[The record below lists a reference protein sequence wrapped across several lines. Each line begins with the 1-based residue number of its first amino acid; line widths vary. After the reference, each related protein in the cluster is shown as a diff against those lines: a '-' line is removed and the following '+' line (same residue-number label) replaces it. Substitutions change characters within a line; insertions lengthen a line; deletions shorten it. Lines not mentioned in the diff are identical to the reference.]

1 MNSFVT
7 SLYPSVD
14 LIDPVVFKELN
25 TDNNV
30 YFSKSF
36 LKAFELS
43 NPQIE
48 FKYISIS
55 DSKKNTIALALVQ
68 VINLSV
74 EGTLK
79 NIKVASLVRKLLG
92 LFFCNEHIKILFC
105 GNIFLSGEHG
115 IRCSDGVSKDEIMT
129 QIGTA
134 LDAVAANTKP
144 LHAIFIK
151 DFKKESLKNTRQF
164 LSFGYSEINVEP
176 NLIVLLDP
184 KWKTFED
191 YKNNL
196 KSKYRIKANKA
207 DTTSSDLK
215 TRLFTEHDFE
225 TYKEELQALYQN
237 TIDNASF
244 NAQVLN
250 LNTYI
255 HLRASFKDDFIVK
268 AYFLEDKL
276 VGFLTALVN
285 KDALD
290 AHFIGLD
297 YQLNKSHAIYPRIL
311 NDYVRLGIEKQVS
324 SIDLGR
330 TASEIKTTIGAKPIE
345 LSCYIKH
352 KNPFFNSLIKPFF
365 RRIKIKE
372 FKQHLPFKN

>member
-1 MNSFVT
+1 MSSFVT

-14 LIDPVVFKELN
+14 LIDPVVFKEVN
-25 TDNNV
+25 ADKNV
-30 YFSKSF
+30 YFSKPF

-55 DSKKNTIALALVQ
+55 DDKKNTVALALVQ

-79 NIKVASLVRKLLG
+79 NIKVASLVRKFLS
-92 LFFCNEHIKILFC
+92 LFFCNEYIKILFC
-105 GNIFLSGEHG
+105 GNVFLSGEHG
-115 IRCSDGVSKDEIMT
+115 IRSSDRVSKDEVMT

-144 LHAIFIK
+144 LHAIFVK
-151 DFKKESLKNTRQF
+151 DFKQESLQSTRQF
-164 LSFGYSEINVEP
+164 LNFGYSEIKVEP
-176 NLIVLLDP
+176 NMIVQLDP
-184 KWKTFED
+184 EWKTFED
-191 YKNNL
+191 YKNIL
-196 KSKYRIKANKA
+196 KSKYRVKANKA
-207 DTTSSDLK
+207 DSTSSALE

-225 TYKEELQALYQN
+225 AYKEELQALYQN
-237 TIDNASF
+237 TIANASF

-255 HLRASFKDDFIVK
+255 HLRATFKDDFIVK

-285 KDALD
+285 KNALD

-311 NDYVRLGIEKQVS
+311 NDYVRLGIEKKVS
-324 SIDLGR
+324 SINLGR
-330 TASEIKTTIGAKPIE
+330 TASEIKTTVGAIPLE

>member
-25 TDNNV
+25 TDKNV

-36 LKAFELS
+36 LKAFERS

-48 FKYISIS
+48 FKYISIA
-55 DSKKNTIALALVQ
+55 DAEKKTIALAVVQ
-68 VINLSV
+68 VISLSV

-79 NIKVASLVRKLLG
+79 NIKAASLIRKLLG

-105 GNIFLSGEHG
+105 GNVFLSGEHG

-151 DFKKESLKNTRQF
+151 DFKGESLKNTRQF
-164 LSFGYSEINVEP
+164 LKFGYSEINVEP
-176 NLIVLLDP
+176 NMIVQLDP

-191 YKNNL
+191 YKNIL
-196 KSKYRIKANKA
+196 KSKYRVKANKA
-207 DTTSSDLK
+207 DSSSSSLK

-250 LNTYI
+250 LDTYI

-285 KDALD
+285 KNALD

-297 YQLNKSHAIYPRIL
+297 YRLNKSHAIYPRIL

-330 TASEIKTTIGAKPIE
+330 TASEIKTTIGAIPLE

-352 KNPFFNSLIKPFF
+352 KNPFLNSLIKPFF

-372 FKQHLPFKN
+372 FKQHSPFK

>member
-207 DTTSSDLK
+207 DATSSDLK

-372 FKQHLPFKN
+372 FKQHSPFK

>member
-25 TDNNV
+25 TDKNV

-36 LKAFELS
+36 LKAFERS

-48 FKYISIS
+48 FKYITIA
-55 DSKKNTIALALVQ
+55 DAEKKTIALAVVQ
-68 VINLSV
+68 VISLSV

-79 NIKVASLVRKLLG
+79 NIKVASLIRKLLG

-105 GNIFLSGEHG
+105 GNVFLSGEHG
-115 IRCSDGVSKDEIMT
+115 IRCSDGVSKDEIMS
-129 QIGTA
+129 QIGIA

-151 DFKKESLKNTRQF
+151 DFKEESLKNTRQF
-164 LSFGYSEINVEP
+164 LKFGYSEINVEP
-176 NLIVLLDP
+176 NMIVQLDP

-191 YKNNL
+191 YKNIL
-196 KSKYRIKANKA
+196 KSKYRVKANKA
-207 DTTSSDLK
+207 DSSSSSLK
-215 TRLFTEHDFE
+215 SRLFTEHDFE

-285 KDALD
+285 KNTLY

-330 TASEIKTTIGAKPIE
+330 TASEIKTTIGAIPLE

-352 KNPFFNSLIKPFF
+352 KNPFLNSLIKPFF

-372 FKQHLPFKN
+372 FKQHSPFK

>member
-1 MNSFVT
+1 MSSFIT
-7 SLYPSVD
+7 TLYPSVN
-14 LIDPVVFKELN
+14 LIDPVVFEEVNADK
-25 TDNNV
+25 NV

-36 LKAFELS
+36 LKAFEVS

-48 FKYISIS
+48 FKYITIS
-55 DSKKNTIALALVQ
+55 DAEKNTVALALVQ
-68 VINLSV
+68 VIDLSV

-79 NIKVASLVRKLLG
+79 NIKVAPSVRKFLG
-92 LFFCNEHIKILFC
+92 LFFCNEHIKIMFC
-105 GNIFLSGEHG
+105 GNVFLSGEHG
-115 IRCSDGVSKDEIMT
+115 VSSSNRISKDEIMT

-134 LDAVAANTKP
+134 LEAVAANTKP

-151 DFKKESLKNTRQF
+151 DFKGESLKATRQ
-164 LSFGYSEINVEP
+164 LINFGYSEIKVEP
-176 NLIVLLDP
+176 NMIIQLQP
-184 KWKTFED
+184 EWKTFED
-191 YKNNL
+191 YKNIL
-196 KSKYRIKANKA
+196 KSKYRVKANKA
-207 DTTSSDLK
+207 DSKSSALE

-225 TYKEELQALYQN
+225 TYKDELQALYQN
-237 TIDNASF
+237 TIANASF

-268 AYFLEDKL
+268 AYFLDNKL

-285 KDALD
+285 KNALD

-297 YQLNKSHAIYPRIL
+297 YDLNKSHAIYPRIL

-324 SIDLGR
+324 SINLGR
-330 TASEIKTTIGAKPIE
+330 TASEIKTTIGANPLE

-352 KNPFFNSLIKPFF
+352 KNPFLNSLVKPFF

-372 FKQHLPFKN
+372 FKQHSPFK

>member
-1 MNSFVT
+1 MNSYIT
-7 SLYPSVD
+7 TLYPSIE
-14 LIDPVVFKELN
+14 LIDSAIFEEVNPDKS
-25 TDNNV
+25 V
-30 YFSKSF
+30 YFSKPF
-36 LKAFELS
+36 LKSFELS

-48 FKYISIS
+48 FKYITIS
-55 DSKKNTIALALVQ
+55 NAKKNTVALALVQ

-79 NIKVASLVRKLLG
+79 NIKVASFVRKFLS
-92 LFFCNEHIKILFC
+92 LFFCNEYIKIMFC

-115 IRCSDGVSKDEIMT
+115 ISSSNSISKNEIMI

-151 DFKKESLKNTRQF
+151 DFKGESLKNTRQF
-164 LSFGYSEINVEP
+164 LNFGYSEIKVEP
-176 NLIVLLDP
+176 NMIIQLQP
-184 KWKTFED
+184 EWKSFED
-191 YKNNL
+191 YKNIL
-196 KSKYRIKANKA
+196 KSKYRVKANKA
-207 DTTSSDLK
+207 DSTSSTLN

-225 TYKEELQALYQN
+225 TYKDELQALYQN
-237 TIDNASF
+237 TIANASF

-255 HLRASFKDDFIVK
+255 HLRATFKDNFIVK

-285 KDALD
+285 KNTLD

-297 YQLNKSHAIYPRIL
+297 YELNKSHAIYPRIL

-324 SIDLGR
+324 SINLGR
-330 TASEIKTTIGAKPIE
+330 TASEIKTTIGANPLE

-352 KNPFFNSLIKPFF
+352 KNPFLNSLIKPFF
-365 RRIKIKE
+365 KRIKVKE
-372 FKQHLPFKN
+372 FRQHSPFK

>member
-25 TDNNV
+25 TDKNV

-36 LKAFELS
+36 LKAFERS

-48 FKYISIS
+48 FKYITIA
-55 DSKKNTIALALVQ
+55 DAEKKTIALAVVQ
-68 VINLSV
+68 VISLSV

-79 NIKVASLVRKLLG
+79 NIKVASLIRKLLG

-105 GNIFLSGEHG
+105 GNVFLSGEHG
-115 IRCSDGVSKDEIMT
+115 IRCSDGVSKDEIMS
-129 QIGTA
+129 QIGIA

-151 DFKKESLKNTRQF
+151 DFKEESLKNTRQF
-164 LSFGYSEINVEP
+164 LKFGYSEINVEP
-176 NLIVLLDP
+176 NMIVQLDP

-191 YKNNL
+191 YKNIL
-196 KSKYRIKANKA
+196 KSKYRVKANKA
-207 DTTSSDLK
+207 DSSSSSLK
-215 TRLFTEHDFE
+215 SRLFTEHDFE

-285 KDALD
+285 KNTLD

-297 YQLNKSHAIYPRIL
+297 YRLNKSHAIYPRIL

-330 TASEIKTTIGAKPIE
+330 TASEIKTTIGAIPLE

-352 KNPFFNSLIKPFF
+352 KNPFLNSLIKPIF

-372 FKQHLPFKN
+372 FKQHSPFK

>member
-1 MNSFVT
+1 MSSFVT

-14 LIDPVVFKELN
+14 LIDPVVFEELN
-25 TDNNV
+25 TDENV

-55 DSKKNTIALALVQ
+55 DIEKNTVALALVQ

-74 EGTLK
+74 DGTLK
-79 NIKVASLVRKLLG
+79 NIKVAPFVRKFLN
-92 LFFCNEHIKILFC
+92 LFFCNEHIKIMFC
-105 GNIFLSGEHG
+105 GNVFLSGEHG
-115 IRCSDGVSKDEIMT
+115 IRSSDRVSKDKITT

-151 DFKKESLKNTRQF
+151 DFKGESLNNTRQF
-164 LSFGYSEINVEP
+164 LNFGYSEIKVEP
-176 NLIVLLDP
+176 NMIIQLQP
-184 KWKTFED
+184 EWKTFED
-191 YKNNL
+191 YKSIL
-196 KSKYRIKANKA
+196 KSKYRVKANKA
-207 DTTSSDLK
+207 DSTSSALD

-225 TYKEELQALYQN
+225 TYKDELQALYQN
-237 TIDNASF
+237 TIANASF

-255 HLRASFKDDFIVK
+255 HLRATFKDNFIVK

-285 KDALD
+285 KNALD

-297 YQLNKSHAIYPRIL
+297 YELNKSHAIYPRIL

-324 SIDLGR
+324 SINLGR
-330 TASEIKTTIGAKPIE
+330 TASEIKTTIGANPLE

-352 KNPFFNSLIKPFF
+352 KNPFLNSLVKPFF
-365 RRIKIKE
+365 KRIKVKE
-372 FKQHLPFKN
+372 FRQHSPFK

>member
-1 MNSFVT
+1 MSSFVT

-14 LIDPVVFKELN
+14 LIDPVVFKEVN
-25 TDNNV
+25 TDKNV
-30 YFSKSF
+30 YFSRSF
-36 LKAFELS
+36 LKAFERS

-48 FKYISIS
+48 FKYITIA
-55 DSKKNTIALALVQ
+55 DAEKNTVALGLVQ
-68 VINLSV
+68 VISLSV

-79 NIKVASLVRKLLG
+79 NIKVASLIRKLLG

-105 GNIFLSGEHG
+105 GNVFLSGEHG
-115 IRCSDGVSKDEIMT
+115 IKTSDHVSKNEIMS
-129 QIGTA
+129 QIGIA

-151 DFKKESLKNTRQF
+151 DFKEESLKNTRQF
-164 LSFGYSEINVEP
+164 LKFGYSEINVEP
-176 NLIVLLDP
+176 NMIVQLDP

-196 KSKYRIKANKA
+196 KSKYRVKANKA
-207 DTTSSDLK
+207 DSSSSSLK
-215 TRLFTEHDFE
+215 SRLFTEHDFE

-237 TIDNASF
+237 TIANANF
-244 NAQVLN
+244 NAEVLN
-250 LNTYI
+250 LNTYT
-255 HLRASFKDDFIVK
+255 HLRAKFKDDFIVK

-285 KDALD
+285 KNTLD

-297 YQLNKSHAIYPRIL
+297 YKLNKSHAIYPRIL

-324 SIDLGR
+324 SINLGR
-330 TASEIKTTIGAKPIE
+330 TASEIKTTIGAKPLE

-352 KNPFFNSLIKPFF
+352 KNPFFNSLVKPFF
-365 RRIKIKE
+365 KRIKIKE
-372 FKQHLPFKN
+372 FKQHSPFK

>member
-25 TDNNV
+25 TDKNV

-36 LKAFELS
+36 LKAFERS

-48 FKYISIS
+48 FKYISIA
-55 DSKKNTIALALVQ
+55 DAEKKTIALAVVQ
-68 VINLSV
+68 VISLSV

-79 NIKVASLVRKLLG
+79 NIKVASLIRKLLG

-105 GNIFLSGEHG
+105 GNVFLSGEHG
-115 IRCSDGVSKDEIMT
+115 IRCSDGVSKDEIMS
-129 QIGTA
+129 QIGIA

-151 DFKKESLKNTRQF
+151 DFKEESLKNTRQF
-164 LSFGYSEINVEP
+164 LKFGYSEINVEP
-176 NLIVLLDP
+176 NMIVQLDP

-191 YKNNL
+191 YKNIL
-196 KSKYRIKANKA
+196 KSKYRVKANKA
-207 DTTSSDLK
+207 DSSSSSLK
-215 TRLFTEHDFE
+215 SRLFTEHDFE

-285 KDALD
+285 KNTLD

-297 YQLNKSHAIYPRIL
+297 YRLNKSHAIYPRIL

-330 TASEIKTTIGAKPIE
+330 TASEIKTTIGAIPLE

-352 KNPFFNSLIKPFF
+352 KNPFLNSLIKPFF
-365 RRIKIKE
+365 RRIKIKG
-372 FKQHLPFKN
+372 FKQHSPFK

>member
-276 VGFLTALVN
+276 VGFSTALVN
-285 KDALD
+285 KNTLD

-372 FKQHLPFKN
+372 FKQHSPFK

>member
-1 MNSFVT
+1 MSSFVT

-14 LIDPVVFKELN
+14 LIDPVVFEELN
-25 TDNNV
+25 TDENV

-55 DSKKNTIALALVQ
+55 DIEKNTVALALVQ

-74 EGTLK
+74 DGTLK
-79 NIKVASLVRKLLG
+79 NIKVAPFVRKFLS
-92 LFFCNEHIKILFC
+92 LFFWNDHIKIMFC

-115 IRCSDGVSKDEIMT
+115 ISSSGGISKNEIMI

-151 DFKKESLKNTRQF
+151 DFKGESLKNTRQF
-164 LSFGYSEINVEP
+164 LNFGYSEIKVEP
-176 NLIVLLDP
+176 NMIIQLQP
-184 KWKTFED
+184 EWKSFED
-191 YKNNL
+191 YKNIL
-196 KSKYRIKANKA
+196 KSKYRVKANKA
-207 DTTSSDLK
+207 DSTSSTLS

-225 TYKEELQALYQN
+225 TYKDELQALYQN
-237 TIDNASF
+237 TIANASF

-250 LNTYI
+250 LNTYGCLSTSI
-255 HLRASFKDDFIVK
+255 KNDFIVK
-268 AYFLEDKL
+268 GYFLENRL

-285 KDALD
+285 DNKLD

-297 YQLNKSHAIYPRIL
+297 YDLNKSHSIYPRIL
-311 NDYVRLGIEKQVS
+311 NDYIRIGIKKQVS
-324 SIDLGR
+324 SINLGR
-330 TASEIKTTIGAKPIE
+330 TASEIKTTIGANPLN

-352 KNPFFNSLIKPFF
+352 KNPFFNMLIRPFLK
-365 RRIKIKE
+365 RIKIKE
-372 FKQHLPFKN
+372 FKQHSPFK

>member
-1 MNSFVT
+1 MNSIVT

-25 TDNNV
+25 TDKNV

-36 LKAFELS
+36 LKAFERS

-48 FKYISIS
+48 FKYITIA
-55 DSKKNTIALALVQ
+55 DAEKKTIALAVVQ
-68 VINLSV
+68 VISLSV

-79 NIKVASLVRKLLG
+79 NIKVASLIRKLLG

-105 GNIFLSGEHG
+105 GNVFLSGEHG
-115 IRCSDGVSKDEIMT
+115 IRCSDGVSKDEIMS
-129 QIGTA
+129 QIGIA

-151 DFKKESLKNTRQF
+151 DFKEESLKNTRQF
-164 LSFGYSEINVEP
+164 LKFGYSEINVEP
-176 NLIVLLDP
+176 NMIVQLDP

-191 YKNNL
+191 YKNIL
-196 KSKYRIKANKA
+196 KSKYRVKANKA
-207 DTTSSDLK
+207 DSSSSSLK
-215 TRLFTEHDFE
+215 SRLFTEHDFE

-285 KDALD
+285 KNTLD

-297 YQLNKSHAIYPRIL
+297 YRLNKSHAIYPRIL

-330 TASEIKTTIGAKPIE
+330 TASEIKTTIGAIPLE

-372 FKQHLPFKN
+372 FKQHSPFK

>member
-68 VINLSV
+68 VIDLSV

-115 IRCSDGVSKDEIMT
+115 IRCSDVVSKDEIMT

-268 AYFLEDKL
+268 AYFLENKL

-285 KDALD
+285 KNALD

-297 YQLNKSHAIYPRIL
+297 YELNKSHAIYPRIL
-311 NDYVRLGIEKQVS
+311 NDYIRIGIQKQVT
-324 SIDLGR
+324 SINLGR
-330 TASEIKTTIGAKPIE
+330 TASEIKTTIGANPLE

-352 KNPFFNSLIKPFF
+352 KNPFLNSLIKPFF

-372 FKQHLPFKN
+372 FKQHSPFK

>member
-25 TDNNV
+25 TDKNV

-36 LKAFELS
+36 LKAFERS

-48 FKYISIS
+48 FKYITIA
-55 DSKKNTIALALVQ
+55 DAEKKTIALAVVQ
-68 VINLSV
+68 VISLSV

-79 NIKVASLVRKLLG
+79 NIKVASLIRKLLG

-105 GNIFLSGEHG
+105 GNVFLSGEHG
-115 IRCSDGVSKDEIMT
+115 IRCSDGVSKDEIMS
-129 QIGTA
+129 QIGIA

-151 DFKKESLKNTRQF
+151 DFKEESLKNTRQF
-164 LSFGYSEINVEP
+164 LKFGYSEINVEP
-176 NLIVLLDP
+176 NMIVQLDP

-191 YKNNL
+191 YKNIL
-196 KSKYRIKANKA
+196 KSKYRVKANKA
-207 DTTSSDLK
+207 DSSSSSLK
-215 TRLFTEHDFE
+215 SRLFTEHDFE

-330 TASEIKTTIGAKPIE
+330 TASEIKTTIGAIPLE

-352 KNPFFNSLIKPFF
+352 KNPFLNSLIKPFF

-372 FKQHLPFKN
+372 FKQHSPFK

>member
-1 MNSFVT
+1 MNSIVT

-25 TDNNV
+25 TDKNV

-36 LKAFELS
+36 LKAFERS

-48 FKYISIS
+48 FKYITIA
-55 DSKKNTIALALVQ
+55 DAEKKTIALAVVQ
-68 VINLSV
+68 VISLSV

-79 NIKVASLVRKLLG
+79 NIKVASLIRKLLG

-105 GNIFLSGEHG
+105 GNVFLSGEHG
-115 IRCSDGVSKDEIMT
+115 IRCSDGVSKDEIMS
-129 QIGTA
+129 QIGIA

-151 DFKKESLKNTRQF
+151 DFKEESLKNTRQF
-164 LSFGYSEINVEP
+164 LKFGYSEINVEP
-176 NLIVLLDP
+176 NMIVQLDP

-191 YKNNL
+191 YKNIL
-196 KSKYRIKANKA
+196 KSKYRVKANKA
-207 DTTSSDLK
+207 DSSSSSLK
-215 TRLFTEHDFE
+215 SRLFTEHDFE

-285 KDALD
+285 KNTLD

-297 YQLNKSHAIYPRIL
+297 YRLNKSHAIYPRIL

-330 TASEIKTTIGAKPIE
+330 TASEIKTTIGAIPLE

-352 KNPFFNSLIKPFF
+352 KNPFLNSLIKPFF

-372 FKQHLPFKN
+372 FKQHSPFK

>member
-25 TDNNV
+25 TDKNV

-36 LKAFELS
+36 LKAFERS

-48 FKYISIS
+48 FKYITIA
-55 DSKKNTIALALVQ
+55 DAEKKTIALAVVQ
-68 VINLSV
+68 VISLSV

-79 NIKVASLVRKLLG
+79 NIKVASLIRKLLG

-105 GNIFLSGEHG
+105 GNVFLSGEHG
-115 IRCSDGVSKDEIMT
+115 IRCSDGVSKDEIMS
-129 QIGTA
+129 QIGIA

-151 DFKKESLKNTRQF
+151 DFKEESLKNTRQF
-164 LSFGYSEINVEP
+164 LKFGYSEINVEP
-176 NLIVLLDP
+176 NMIVQLDP

-191 YKNNL
+191 YKNIL
-196 KSKYRIKANKA
+196 KSKYRVKANKA
-207 DTTSSDLK
+207 DSSSSSLK
-215 TRLFTEHDFE
+215 SRLFTEDDFE

-285 KDALD
+285 KNTLD

-297 YQLNKSHAIYPRIL
+297 YRLNKSHAIYPRIL

-330 TASEIKTTIGAKPIE
+330 TASEIKTTIGAIPLE

-352 KNPFFNSLIKPFF
+352 KNPFLNSLIKPFF

-372 FKQHLPFKN
+372 FKQHSPFK

>member
-25 TDNNV
+25 TDKNV

-36 LKAFELS
+36 LKAFERS

-48 FKYISIS
+48 FKYITIA
-55 DSKKNTIALALVQ
+55 DAEKKTIALAVVQ
-68 VINLSV
+68 VISLSV

-79 NIKVASLVRKLLG
+79 NIKVASLIRKLLG

-105 GNIFLSGEHG
+105 GNVFLSGEHG
-115 IRCSDGVSKDEIMT
+115 IRCSDGVSKDEIMS
-129 QIGTA
+129 QIGIA

-151 DFKKESLKNTRQF
+151 DFKEESLKNTRQF
-164 LSFGYSEINVEP
+164 LKFGYSEINVEP
-176 NLIVLLDP
+176 NMIVQLDP

-191 YKNNL
+191 YKNIL
-196 KSKYRIKANKA
+196 KSKYRVKANKA
-207 DTTSSDLK
+207 DSSSSSLK

-250 LNTYI
+250 LDTYI

-285 KDALD
+285 KNALD

-297 YQLNKSHAIYPRIL
+297 YRLNKSHAIYPRIL

-330 TASEIKTTIGAKPIE
+330 TASEIKTTIGAIPLE

-352 KNPFFNSLIKPFF
+352 KNPFLNSLIKPFF

-372 FKQHLPFKN
+372 FKQHSPFK

>member
-1 MNSFVT
+1 MSSFVT

-14 LIDPVVFKELN
+14 LIDPVVFKEVN

-55 DSKKNTIALALVQ
+55 DAEKNTVALALVQ
-68 VINLSV
+68 VISLSV

-92 LFFCNEHIKILFC
+92 LFFWNEHIKILFC
-105 GNIFLSGEHG
+105 GNVFLSGEHG
-115 IRCSDGVSKDEIMT
+115 IRSADRVSKDEIMT

-151 DFKKESLKNTRQF
+151 DFKKESLKNTRKF
-164 LSFGYSEINVEP
+164 LNFGYSEINVEP
-176 NLIVLLDP
+176 NMIVQLDP

-191 YKNNL
+191 YKNIL
-196 KSKYRIKANKA
+196 KSKYRVKANKA
-207 DTTSSDLK
+207 DSSSSNLD

-237 TIDNASF
+237 TITNASF
-244 NAQVLN
+244 NAQILN

-255 HLRASFKDDFIVK
+255 HLRATLKDDFIVK

-285 KDALD
+285 KNTLD
-290 AHFIGLD
+290 AHFIGID

-324 SIDLGR
+324 SINLGR
-330 TASEIKTTIGAKPIE
+330 TASEIKTTIGASPLQ

-352 KNPFFNSLIKPFF
+352 KNPFLNSLVKPFF

-372 FKQHLPFKN
+372 FKQHSPFK

>member
-1 MNSFVT
+1 MSSFIT
-7 SLYPSVD
+7 TLYPSVD
-14 LIDPVVFKELN
+14 LIDPIVFEEVNADK
-25 TDNNV
+25 NV

-36 LKAFELS
+36 LKAFEHS

-48 FKYISIS
+48 FKYIAIS
-55 DSKKNTIALALVQ
+55 DAKKHTIALALVQ

-79 NIKVASLVRKLLG
+79 NIKVASLVRKFLS
-92 LFFCNEHIKILFC
+92 LFFCNEHIKIMFC
-105 GNIFLSGEHG
+105 GNVFLSGEHG
-115 IRCSDGVSKDEIMT
+115 IRSSDRVSKSEIMN
-129 QIGTA
+129 QIATA

-151 DFKKESLKNTRQF
+151 DFKETSLKNTRE
-164 LSFGYSEINVEP
+164 LLNFGYSEIKVEP
-176 NLIVLLDP
+176 NMIVQLDP
-184 KWKTFED
+184 QWKTFED
-191 YKNNL
+191 YKNIL
-196 KSKYRIKANKA
+196 KSKYRVKANKA
-207 DTTSSDLK
+207 DSTSNDLE

-225 TYKEELQALYQN
+225 TYKDELQALYQN
-237 TIDNASF
+237 TITNASF

-268 AYFLEDKL
+268 AYFLENKL

-285 KDALD
+285 KNALD

-297 YQLNKSHAIYPRIL
+297 YELNKSHAIYPRIL
-311 NDYVRLGIEKQVS
+311 NDYIRIGIQKQVT
-324 SIDLGR
+324 SINLGR
-330 TASEIKTTIGAKPIE
+330 TASEIKTTIGANPLQ

-352 KNPFFNSLIKPFF
+352 KNPFLNSLIKPFF

-372 FKQHLPFKN
+372 FKQHSPFK

>member
-25 TDNNV
+25 TDKNV

-36 LKAFELS
+36 LKAFERS

-48 FKYISIS
+48 FKYITIA
-55 DSKKNTIALALVQ
+55 DAEKKTIALAVVQ
-68 VINLSV
+68 VISLSV

-79 NIKVASLVRKLLG
+79 NIKVASLIRKLLG

-105 GNIFLSGEHG
+105 GNVFLSGEHG
-115 IRCSDGVSKDEIMT
+115 IRCSDGVSKDEIMS
-129 QIGTA
+129 QIGIA

-151 DFKKESLKNTRQF
+151 DFKEESLKNTRQF
-164 LSFGYSEINVEP
+164 LKFGYSEINVEP
-176 NLIVLLDP
+176 NMIVQLDP

-191 YKNNL
+191 YKNIL
-196 KSKYRIKANKA
+196 KSKYRVKANKA
-207 DTTSSDLK
+207 DSSSSSLK

-250 LNTYI
+250 LDTYI

-285 KDALD
+285 KNALD

-297 YQLNKSHAIYPRIL
+297 YRLNKSHAIYLRIL

-330 TASEIKTTIGAKPIE
+330 TASEIKTTIGAIPLE

-352 KNPFFNSLIKPFF
+352 KNPFLNSLIKPFF

-372 FKQHLPFKN
+372 FKQHSPFK

>member
-1 MNSFVT
+1 MNSYIT
-7 SLYPSVD
+7 TLYPSIE
-14 LIDPVVFKELN
+14 LIDSAIFEEVNPDKS
-25 TDNNV
+25 V
-30 YFSKSF
+30 YFSKPF
-36 LKAFELS
+36 LKSFELS

-48 FKYISIS
+48 FKYITIS
-55 DSKKNTIALALVQ
+55 NAKKNTVALALVQ

-79 NIKVASLVRKLLG
+79 NIKVASFVRKFLS
-92 LFFCNEHIKILFC
+92 LFFCNEYIKIMFC

-115 IRCSDGVSKDEIMT
+115 ISSSNSISKNEIMI
-129 QIGTA
+129 QLGTA

-151 DFKKESLKNTRQF
+151 DFKGESLKNTRQF
-164 LSFGYSEINVEP
+164 LNFGYSEIKVEP
-176 NLIVLLDP
+176 NMIIQLQP
-184 KWKTFED
+184 EWKSFED
-191 YKNNL
+191 YKNIL
-196 KSKYRIKANKA
+196 KSKYRVKANKA
-207 DTTSSDLK
+207 DSTSSTLN

-225 TYKEELQALYQN
+225 TYKDELQALYQN
-237 TIDNASF
+237 TIANASF

-255 HLRASFKDDFIVK
+255 HLRATFKDNFIVK

-285 KDALD
+285 KNTLD

-297 YQLNKSHAIYPRIL
+297 YELNKSHAIYPRIL

-324 SIDLGR
+324 SINLGR
-330 TASEIKTTIGAKPIE
+330 TASEIKTTIGANPLE

-352 KNPFFNSLIKPFF
+352 KNPFLNSLIKPFF
-365 RRIKIKE
+365 KRIKVKE
-372 FKQHLPFKN
+372 FRQHSPFK

>member
-25 TDNNV
+25 TDKNV

-36 LKAFELS
+36 LKAFERS

-48 FKYISIS
+48 FKYITIA
-55 DSKKNTIALALVQ
+55 DAEKKTIALAVVQ
-68 VINLSV
+68 VISLSV

-79 NIKVASLVRKLLG
+79 NIKVASLIRKLLG

-105 GNIFLSGEHG
+105 GNVFLSGEHG
-115 IRCSDGVSKDEIMT
+115 IRCSDGVSKDEIMS

-151 DFKKESLKNTRQF
+151 DFKEESLKNTRQF
-164 LSFGYSEINVEP
+164 LKFGYSEINVEP
-176 NLIVLLDP
+176 NMIVQLDP

-191 YKNNL
+191 YKNIL
-196 KSKYRIKANKA
+196 KSKYRVKANKA
-207 DTTSSDLK
+207 DSSSSSLK

-285 KDALD
+285 KNTLD

-297 YQLNKSHAIYPRIL
+297 YRLNKSHAIYPRIL

-330 TASEIKTTIGAKPIE
+330 TASEIKTTIGAIPLE

-352 KNPFFNSLIKPFF
+352 KNPFLNSLIKPFF

-372 FKQHLPFKN
+372 FKQHSPFK

>member
-1 MNSFVT
+1 MSSFIT
-7 SLYPSVD
+7 TLYPSVD
-14 LIDPVVFKELN
+14 LIDPVVFKEVN
-25 TDNNV
+25 ADKNV

-36 LKAFELS
+36 LKAFELA

-48 FKYISIS
+48 FKYITIS
-55 DSKKNTIALALVQ
+55 DAKKNAVALALVQ

-79 NIKVASLVRKLLG
+79 NIKVAASVRKFLG
-92 LFFCNEHIKILFC
+92 LFFCNEHIKIMFC
-105 GNIFLSGEHG
+105 GNVFLSGEHG
-115 IRCSDGVSKDEIMT
+115 ISSSNQTSKEEIMT

-151 DFKKESLKNTRQF
+151 DFKEDSLQSTRQF
-164 LSFGYSEINVEP
+164 LNFGYSEIKVEP
-176 NLIVLLDP
+176 NMIIQLQP
-184 KWKTFED
+184 EWNTFED
-191 YKNNL
+191 YKNIL
-196 KSKYRIKANKA
+196 KSKYRVKANKA
-207 DTTSSDLK
+207 DSKSSALE

-225 TYKEELQALYQN
+225 TYKDELQALYQN
-237 TIDNASF
+237 TIANASF

-268 AYFLEDKL
+268 AYFLDNKL

-285 KDALD
+285 KNALD

-297 YQLNKSHAIYPRIL
+297 YDLNKSHAIYPRIL

-324 SIDLGR
+324 SINLGR
-330 TASEIKTTIGAKPIE
+330 TASEIKTTIGANPLE

-352 KNPFFNSLIKPFF
+352 KNPFLNSLVKPFF

-372 FKQHLPFKN
+372 FKQHSPFK